1 MQPMSNSSAILAIL
15 NTPAYEVVRDM
26 LRANFLSSAKNS
38 LAAYQKRIATWTPP
52 AKPENT
58 NAESPNYDRRAARNF
73 REMLA
78 AEWPRMGFCSKFVNE
93 VITPAGEYR
102 CVLVG
107 GQKFHLD
114 TDQLAIDK
122 AAAPLYVLD
131 EAKVIAAAD
140 QDWAETKDFY
150 AARVGEKVDLIGG
163 DATIALDVS
172 LSVELVGTCTAV
184 LGEKVLVLRTSLKT
198 NYRYGENSANGHLT
212 VYRQV
217 PTLFEFAKGF
227 DPVAAEAAKVAGA
240 AAAKSDRKERLVI
253 LTKAVYAAEKT
264 KRTWDE
270 LYSTLR
276 YASESPYGLINGN
289 LDSATKDSAKLG
301 LPGIPTLAEA
311 KLGYKSAQAAH
322 KAAKEAL
329 KTAKVIA

>member
-1 MQPMSNSSAILAIL
+1 MQPMSNSTAIFAIL

-26 LRANFLSSAKNS
+26 LRANYLSSARGS
-38 LAAYQKRIATWTPP
+38 LAGYQKRIATWTPP

-58 NAESPNYDRRAARNF
+58 EAGSPNYDRRAARNF

-107 GQKFHLD
+107 GQKFNLD

-131 EAKVIAAAD
+131 EARVIAAAD

-150 AARVGEKVDLIGG
+150 AARVGEKADLIGG
-163 DATIALDVS
+163 DAKITLDIS
-172 LSVELVGTCTAV
+172 LSVELVGRCTAV
-184 LGEKVLVLRTSLKT
+184 LGDRTLVLATSLKT

-217 PTLFEFAKGF
+217 PTLVESAKGF
-227 DPVAAEAAKVAGA
+227 DPFAAESAKFAAADAAKNDRKAKVVELNASIRTLEKQKDAAEQTYRSLKWTSEGWRSFHNEPAPTPEKMAEAAVQ
-240 AAAKSDRKERLVI
+240 AKEAY
-253 LTKAVYAAEKT
+253 KAVKAIREQ
-264 KRTWDE
+264 
-270 LYSTLR
+270 
-276 YASESPYGLINGN
+276 I
-289 LDSATKDSAKLG
+289 
-301 LPGIPTLAEA
+301 
-311 KLGYKSAQAAH
+311 
-322 KAAKEAL
+322 KAAKLAL
-329 KTAKVIA
+329 KTARTTKG